1 MFKIEK
7 MYYLYILECSDQ
19 TLYSGITVDLER
31 RVKEHDSSELG
42 AKYTRGRKPVRLVF
56 SKEFQNRSQASKEE
70 SRIKKLSR
78 EEKLELIKTYHDA
91 KDCRPSSGF

>member
-42 AKYTRGRKPVRLVF
+42 AKYTRGRKPVKLVF

-78 EEKLELIKTYHDA
+78 EEKLELIKTYHDT
-91 KDCRPSSGF
+91 KD

>member
-1 MFKIEK
+1 VFKIEK

-42 AKYTRGRKPVRLVF
+42 AKYTRGRKPVKLVF

-91 KDCRPSSGF
+91 KD

>member
-1 MFKIEK
+1 

-42 AKYTRGRKPVRLVF
+42 AKYTRGRKPVKLVF

-91 KDCRPSSGF
+91 KD

>member
-42 AKYTRGRKPVRLVF
+42 AKYTRGRRPAKLVF

-91 KDCRPSSGF
+91 KD

>member
-70 SRIKKLSR
+70 FRIKKLSR

-91 KDCRPSSGF
+91 KD

>member
-42 AKYTRGRKPVRLVF
+42 AKYTRGRKPVKLVF

-91 KDCRPSSGF
+91 KD

>member
-1 MFKIEK
+1 VFKIEK

-31 RVKEHDSSELG
+31 RVKEYDSSELG
-42 AKYTRGRKPVRLVF
+42 AKYTRGRKPVKLVF

-91 KDCRPSSGF
+91 KD

>member
-42 AKYTRGRKPVRLVF
+42 EKYTRGRKPVKLVF

-91 KDCRPSSGF
+91 KD

>member
-1 MFKIEK
+1 

-31 RVKEHDSSELG
+31 RVKEYDSSELG
-42 AKYTRGRKPVRLVF
+42 AKYTRGRKPVKLVF

-91 KDCRPSSGF
+91 KD